1 MKTTLGCGLLRT
13 TVSLVIVLKTAL
25 YLWTYGFI
33 GLAAEF
39 YLMKLLLC
47 SYIGYSVHKKSIA
60 STFEIPEDG
69 QNQLNPAVF
78 SLKGI

>member
-1 MKTTLGCGLLRT
+1 MKITLVCGLLRT
-13 TVSLVIVLKTAL
+13 SAPLVIELKTAL

-33 GLAAEF
+33 GLLQSF
-39 YLMKLLLC
+39 LMKLLLC